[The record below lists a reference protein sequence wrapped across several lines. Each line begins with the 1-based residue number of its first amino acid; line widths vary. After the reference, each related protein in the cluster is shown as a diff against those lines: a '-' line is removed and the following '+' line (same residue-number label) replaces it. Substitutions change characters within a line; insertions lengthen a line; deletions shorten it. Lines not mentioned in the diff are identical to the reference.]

1 MVTARTA
8 ILQALREGPG
18 YGRLLMRRVGAA
30 TGGRAS
36 LAPGSVY
43 PTLRALERDGLVRT
57 WTVIAGR
64 ARGGRARTYYELT
77 MAGIREAELEAAALL
92 GMTLAGR
99 PAPQAAPA
107 ERAAMR
113 TRVERV
119 AALFEFAVEAR
130 ASLARA
136 RRRA

>member
-1 MVTARTA
+1 MITSRTA
-8 ILQALREGPG
+8 ILQALRQGPG
-18 YGRLLMRRVGAA
+18 YGRQLMRRVDAV

-43 PTLRALERDGLVRT
+43 PTLKALEKARLVRK

-77 MAGIREAELEAAALL
+77 VTGIREAEAEAVA
-92 GMTLAGR
+92 LAGIALIGR
-99 PAPQAAPA
+99 PPRQVSAV
-107 ERAAMR
+107 ERSLLRARA
-113 TRVERV
+113 ERV
-119 AALFEFAVEAR
+119 AALFDFATEAR
-130 ASLARA
+130 DSLARA

>member
-8 ILQALREGPG
+8 ILQALRQGPG
-18 YGRLLMRRVGAA
+18 YGRLLMRRVSTA

-43 PTLRALERDGLVRT
+43 PTLRALEKACLVRK
-57 WTVIAGR
+57 WTVVAGR
-64 ARGGRARTYYELT
+64 QRGGRARTYYELT
-77 MAGIREAELEAAALL
+77 VAGIQEAESDARALTGMLVAGRSTREASAA
-92 GMTLAGR
+92 
-99 PAPQAAPA
+99 
-107 ERAAMR
+107 EHAAMR
-113 TRVERV
+113 GRIERV
-119 AALFEFAVEAR
+119 AGLFDFAIETR

>member
-1 MVTARTA
+1 MLTARA
-8 ILQALREGPG
+8 ALLQALRQGPG
-18 YGRLLMRRVGAA
+18 YGRQLMRRVGAA

-36 LAPGSVY
+36 LAPGSAY
-43 PTLRALERDGLVRT
+43 PTLRALEKARLVRP

-77 MAGIREAELEAAALL
+77 VAGIREAESEAEALA
-92 GMTLAGR
+92 GIALAGR
-99 PAPQAAPA
+99 PAPHVSPA

-119 AALFEFAVEAR
+119 AALFGFAAEVR

>member
-8 ILQALREGPG
+8 ILQALRQGPG
-18 YGRLLMRRVGAA
+18 YGRLLMRRVCTA

-43 PTLRALERDGLVRT
+43 PVLKALEKARLVRK

-77 MAGIREAELEAAALL
+77 VAGVREAEAEAVA
-92 GMTLAGR
+92 LAGITRSGR
-99 PAPQAAPA
+99 PPLQVSASERSVLQA
-107 ERAAMR
+107 RA
-113 TRVERV
+113 ERV
-119 AALFEFAVEAR
+119 AALFDFASETR
-130 ASLARA
+130 DSLARA
-136 RRRA
+136 RRGA